1 MLHGLN
7 ALCRAHEF
15 KYFDDGHRGA
25 AIISGVYLCR
35 DNEIEADVAETIAAI
50 IDERWVNTE
59 LCAPFPDED
68 SNPQLLRKVVDC
80 MSQNIEGL
88 REAGHN
94 IILPSLALRAFCDV
108 PQAVTTSRVTGICRL
123 IESFTVKDVPMDE
136 DFELPSMDEKAIVA
150 EFILDEFVKCTE
162 RFQGR
167 GQGWSGHLLTY
178 GQALMDLCE
187 QGYAGLASQAQNG
200 FRLYIRRIRIGPK
213 ETDKQYDEHSPT
225 DLRPLQLGYWKERG
239 RDLHLGHKLKYP
251 YGFYGLLNKAR
262 DSEIKRRC
270 LEVAYRIF

>member
-50 IDERWVNTE
+50 IDECWVNTE

-123 IESFTVKDVPMDE
+123 IESFTAKDVPMDE

-178 GQALMDLCE
+178 GQALEL
-187 QGYAGLASQAQNG
+187 
-200 FRLYIRRIRIGPK
+200 IRDKLEFLTEEDKKWILGGPALK
-213 ETDKQYDEHSPT
+213 LWPFD
-225 DLRPLQLGYWKERG
+225 RG
-239 RDLHLGHKLKYP
+239 
-251 YGFYGLLNKAR
+251 
-262 DSEIKRRC
+262 
-270 LEVAYRIF
+270 